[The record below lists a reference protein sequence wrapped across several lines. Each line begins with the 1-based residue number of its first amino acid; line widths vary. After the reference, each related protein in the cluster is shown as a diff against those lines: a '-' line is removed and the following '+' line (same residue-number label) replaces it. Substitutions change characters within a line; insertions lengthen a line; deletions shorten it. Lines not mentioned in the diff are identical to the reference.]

1 MYKQMHGRLADVLLY
16 LDTMK
21 YNNES
26 IFAYLSRKEIA
37 DFAGLSTESTVK
49 LLKGFEQDGLIRLVD
64 KDIEV
69 LEREALKEISKR
81 G

>member
-1 MYKQMHGRLADVLLY
+1 LLY

-49 LLKGFEQDGLIRLVD
+49 LLKGFEQDGLIKLVD

-69 LEREALKEISKR
+69 LKRENLIEISKR

>member
-1 MYKQMHGRLADVLLY
+1 MHGRLSDVLLY

-26 IFAYLSRKEIA
+26 IFGYLSRKEIA

-49 LLKGFEQDGLIRLVD
+49 LLKGFEQDGLIRLID

-69 LEREALKEISKR
+69 LKREKLIEISKR